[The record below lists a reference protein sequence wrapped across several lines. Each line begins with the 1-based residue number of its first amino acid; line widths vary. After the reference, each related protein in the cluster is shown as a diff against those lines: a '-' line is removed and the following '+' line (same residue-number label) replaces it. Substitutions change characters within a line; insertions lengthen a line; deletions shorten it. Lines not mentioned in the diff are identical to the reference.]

1 MVFKGGVG
9 VGGGE
14 ERRGRVYLVAK
25 FKRLSLK
32 KSL

>member
-9 VGGGE
+9 GGGK
-14 ERRGRVYLVAK
+14 ERRERVYLVAK

>member
-9 VGGGE
+9 GGE
-14 ERRGRVYLVAK
+14 GKEGKGLFVAK